1 MWQEI
6 VDIINKGKRFIITTH
21 LFSEGDAIGSELAL
35 KRFLCGL
42 NKEAVIVNNE
52 ALPAVYSC
60 FDTDRD
66 VKFLRNKDVNI
77 NLNDFD
83 AIFIVDVADWSQL
96 GDFADMIKASSITK
110 VCIDHH
116 ASNPGY
122 ADINVVDKDAS
133 SAGELIFDLI
143 AFMNE
148 DITLEI
154 ATPLYLSIATD
165 TGWFKF
171 SNTSAKALKACSDLI
186 KVGVKSEIIYE
197 QLFQTKQMS
206 YLKLLNL
213 ALGILRPE
221 CDGKVVWTKLTKDM
235 IKSSGVPFVD
245 TDVIIDLVRAV
256 KEVEVV
262 VIFREIG
269 NRKTKVSFR
278 SKHTVDVAKLASD
291 FGGGGHVRAAGA
303 SINEPI
309 DTAIGNVISG
319 VREYFEDNAVC
330 ASSVSSVA

>member
-1 MWQEI
+1 MWQKI
-6 VDIINKGKRFIITTH
+6 VDIINEGKTFIITTH

-42 NKEAVIVNNE
+42 NKDAVIVNNE
-52 ALPAVYSC
+52 ALPVVYRC

-66 VKFLRNKDVNI
+66 VKFLRNRDVNI

-96 GDFADMIKASSITK
+96 GDFADMIKDSSITK
-110 VCIDHH
+110 ICIDHH

-122 ADINVVDKDAS
+122 ADINFVDKDAS

-143 AFMNE
+143 TYMKGE
-148 DITLEI
+148 ITLEI

-186 KVGVKSEIIYE
+186 KVGVRSEIIYE
-197 QLFQTKQMS
+197 QLYQNKHMS

-221 CDGKVVWTKLTKDM
+221 CDGKVVWTKITKDM
-235 IKSSGVPFVD
+235 IRSSGVEFLD
-245 TDVIIDLVRAV
+245 TDVIIDLIRAV
-256 KEVEVV
+256 NEVEVV
-262 VIFREIG
+262 IIFRELG
-269 NRKTKVSFR
+269 ERKTKVSFR
-278 SKHTVDVAKLASD
+278 SKHSVDVAKLASD

-309 DTAIGNVISG
+309 DTAIGDVISG
-319 VREYFEDNAVC
+319 VSEYFKENAVC
-330 ASSVSSVA
+330 VSSASSPA

>member
-6 VDIINKGKRFIITTH
+6 VDIINEGKKFIITTH

-42 NKEAVIVNNE
+42 NKDAVIVNNE
-52 ALPAVYSC
+52 ALPAVYRC

-110 VCIDHH
+110 ICIDHH

-122 ADINVVDKDAS
+122 ADINVIDKDAS

-143 AFMNE
+143 TNMNGK
-148 DITLEI
+148 ITLEV

-186 KVGVKSEIIYE
+186 QIGVKSEIIYE

-206 YLKLLNL
+206 YLKLLTL
-213 ALGILRPE
+213 ALGILRQE
-221 CDGKVVWTKLTKDM
+221 CDGKVVWTKLTKEM
-235 IKSSGVPFVD
+235 VKSSGVPFVD
-245 TDVIIDLVRAV
+245 TDVIIDLIRAV

-262 VIFREIG
+262 IIFREIG
-269 NRKTKVSFR
+269 NRKTKISLR

-303 SINEPI
+303 SIPEPI

-330 ASSVSSVA
+330 VPSTNSLA